1 MALKFSLAVVVFV
14 AAAVAG
20 DIGEEFCGCFGDDV
34 AKNPRGLAPLKR
46 DFPGEVVLE
55 VDRLGL

>member
-1 MALKFSLAVVVFV
+1 MALKFSLAVVVV
-14 AAAVAG
+14 AAAA

-55 VDRLGL
+55 DDTLGL

>member
-1 MALKFSLAVVVFV
+1 MALKFSLAVVVV
-14 AAAVAG
+14 AAA

-55 VDRLGL
+55 DDTLGL